1 MRSPLTQTRTPVTGP
16 WIAQFLSLH
25 SRPILP
31 VPSTGAPHVSSGYKN
46 IIKQAIGILFWL
58 LIMQRRNLFS
68 IIWIQTTIKYVVY
81 DTKSQHLLSWN
92 NLRPM
97 KYAFGFFCVLWFC
110 GNISSF
116 QWPNVIYLP
125 TPSPKLHYNKIQQDT
140 NWMHTVIG
148 MLQMK
153 PNDQKEIVGYSWQ
166 LKVTQKSVSK

>member
-68 IIWIQTTIKYVVY
+68 TIWIQTTIKYVVY
-81 DTKSQHLLSWN
+81 DTKSQHLRSWN

-97 KYAFGFFCVLWFC
+97 KYAFGFFVFC
-110 GNISSF
+110 DFVAILALFSGRTWSIY
-116 QWPNVIYLP
+116 QHPVPNYITTKYNKLRTGSILLLVCYKWNQMIKRRLSAIVDNLK
-125 TPSPKLHYNKIQQDT
+125 SPKNQY
-140 NWMHTVIG
+140 
-148 MLQMK
+148 
-153 PNDQKEIVGYSWQ
+153 
-166 LKVTQKSVSK
+166 